1 MKGTD
6 FKYFKNEL
14 DRSERACF
22 KFSSVKLRL
31 ISTKVYNTCTE
42 FLQTSKCIAI
52 GILYSLHICISK
64 SCTLKKNKHYFSA
77 LNTYAFICVYFN
89 TGVIEHILKCF
100 KFASVNMVKIFIT
113 EFIATCG

>member
-22 KFSSVKLRL
+22 KFSSVKLRP

-64 SCTLKKNKHYFSA
+64 SCTLKKIKHYSSA
-77 LNTYAFICVYFN
+77 LNTYMHSSVFISTLMLLN
-89 TGVIEHILKCF
+89 TF
-100 KFASVNMVKIFIT
+100 
-113 EFIATCG
+113 